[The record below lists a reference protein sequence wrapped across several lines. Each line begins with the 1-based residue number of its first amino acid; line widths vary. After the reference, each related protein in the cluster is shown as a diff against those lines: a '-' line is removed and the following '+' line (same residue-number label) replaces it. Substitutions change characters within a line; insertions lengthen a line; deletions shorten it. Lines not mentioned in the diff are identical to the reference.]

1 MSLGVLDDPLTAQA
15 VRQVLQSVLQL
26 HSAGIDIH
34 SNTSMLVSM
43 TQRTPASEQ
52 LLGIPAT

>member
-34 SNTSMLVSM
+34 SNTSMLVPM

>member
-15 VRQVLQSVLQL
+15 VRQVLQSVPQL